1 MVSVDDYSVYVT
13 DIKLSLRKIEDFCLK
28 AEVGV
33 TEEEAVTALALLTKI
48 ELDNCKLMFLVRNK
62 LQKARNK

>member
-13 DIKLSLRKIEDFCLK
+13 EIKTALREIEDFCLK
-28 AEVGV
+28 AEIGV
-33 TEEEAVTALALLTKI
+33 TEQEAVIALALLTKI